1 MNNYAVQWSFIGHMC
16 KPTRYK
22 TIQEYTRWLF
32 SSIKIVVYALKPD
45 FSVGIF
51 SPKLPDTGKIV
62 CLFLRRLIILPLTF
76 SAMIDG
82 KQGERGHD
90 ILPRPPSFVSK
101 HRCCIYVVCIALL
114 MCHSLLYIN
123 WIRQSLIFAMLELV
137 KSSGASFEW
146 RDWVQTDYMSG

>member
-1 MNNYAVQWSFIGHMC
+1 MNNYAVQRSFIGHMC

-32 SSIKIVVYALKPD
+32 SSIKIGVYALKPD

-62 CLFLRRLIILPLTF
+62 CLFLRRLIILVQWLTGNREKED
-76 SAMIDG
+76 MTWCY
-82 KQGERGHD
+82 
-90 ILPRPPSFVSK
+90 SFVSK